1 MENITPN
8 KLFNTYNEGLDLEVL
23 RAYCMGHVERRVME
37 RGETLEEAGETA
49 QWVAYVERGCFKYMV
64 HIDEEG
70 KAQFI
75 DIPLLAS
82 IRLPLG
88 TSLKLAFN
96 VGPYLALC
104 AGGKVKDNLSPSLY
118 DESFSSVYT
127 GFDYGLQAGVELI
140 ISYHLGLGIDY
151 QIGMQS
157 KYANRNLMV
166 GIGYRF

>member
-1 MENITPN
+1 MGGFHIGATADLRLSNTFHFCSGLIYSSKGYTYEN
-8 KLFNTYNEGLDLEVL
+8 KGGD
-23 RAYCMGHVERRVME
+23 
-37 RGETLEEAGETA
+37 
-49 QWVAYVERGCFKYMV
+49 
-64 HIDEEG
+64 IDEEG